1 MSSLNI
7 KQGSDAHFPDYPLAS
22 PSNNEIDLLNLIS
35 VLWRA
40 KKTVMAVVFGFAMAF
55 ARAVGEYGSVIFI
68 AGNMPMVSEITP
80 LIIIGKLEQYDYAGA
95 TAVASVMLL
104 ISFILPQKWTSAA
117 VVTPPEPVQWQ
128 ELEKSFTKLRVL
140 DLDIKIDRT
149 EAFNLFI
156 KKFQSVSLLEEYLR
170 SSPYVMDQLKEAK
183 IDELDLHRAIV
194 ALSEKMKAV
203 DDNAS
208 KKKDEPSLYT
218 SWTLSFTAPTSEE
231 AQTVLSGYIDYIS
244 ALVVKESI
252 ENVRNKLEIK
262 TQFEKEKLAQD
273 RIKTKN
279 QLDANIQRL
288 NYSLDI
294 ANAAG
299 IKKPVYSNGQAVKD
313 DPDFSISLGAD
324 GIERKLEIEKAV
336 TDVAELNGELR
347 NRQYLV
353 EQLTKANINDVNFT
367 PFKYQLSPSLPVKKD
382 GPGKA
387 IIVILSALIGGMVA
401 CGSVLLRYAM
411 ASRKQDAMMADHLV

>member
-1 MSSLNI
+1 MDFSGKNVWI
-7 KQGSDAHFPDYPLAS
+7 TGAGKGIGYATALAFV
-22 PSNNEIDLLNLIS
+22 EAG
-35 VLWRA
+35 A
-40 KKTVMAVVFGFAMAF
+40 KVTGFDQAF
-55 ARAVGEYGSVIFI
+55 
-68 AGNMPMVSEITP
+68 TQ
-80 LIIIGKLEQYDYAGA
+80 EQYPFATEVMDVADAAQVAQVCQRLLAETERLDVLVNAAGILRMGA
-95 TAVASVMLL
+95 TDQLSKEDWQQTFAVNVGG
-104 ISFILPQKWTSAA
+104 
-117 VVTPPEPVQWQ
+117 
-128 ELEKSFTKLRVL
+128 
-140 DLDIKIDRT
+140 
-149 EAFNLFI
+149 AFNLFI
-156 KKFQSVSLLEEYLR
+156 KRFQSVSLLEEYLR

-231 AQTVLSGYIDYIS
+231 AQKVLAGYIDYIS

-367 PFKYQLSPSLPVKKD
+367 PFKYQLRPSLPVKKD
-382 GPGKA
+382 GPGKS

-401 CGSVLLRYAM
+401 CGGVLLRHAM

>member
-1 MSSLNI
+1 MTMPVRKKMNRHCI
-7 KQGSDAHFPDYPLAS
+7 PPDAKFY
-22 PSNNEIDLLNLIS
+22 
-35 VLWRA
+35 RA
-40 KKTVMAVVFGFAMAF
+40 
-55 ARAVGEYGSVIFI
+55 
-68 AGNMPMVSEITP
+68 
-80 LIIIGKLEQYDYAGA
+80 
-95 TAVASVMLL
+95 
-104 ISFILPQKWTSAA
+104 
-117 VVTPPEPVQWQ
+117 
-128 ELEKSFTKLRVL
+128 
-140 DLDIKIDRT
+140 
-149 EAFNLFI
+149 
-156 KKFQSVSLLEEYLR
+156 
-170 SSPYVMDQLKEAK
+170 
-183 IDELDLHRAIV
+183 
-194 ALSEKMKAV
+194 
-203 DDNAS
+203 
-208 KKKDEPSLYT
+208 
-218 SWTLSFTAPTSEE
+218 TSEE

-244 ALVVKESI
+244 TLVVKESL
-252 ENVRNKLEIK
+252 ENVRNKPEIK
-262 TQFEKEKLAQD
+262 PSLKKKLGLVD